1 MMMLV
6 NETLYRAGG
15 SIYQKDT
22 ALLEKKCVK
31 LSKGEDEENTLKP
44 NSFTLG
50 SGLSNNIQFGYSQR
64 MLKSINHHT
73 SLLPSKIFHHG
84 VT

>member
-15 SIYQKDT
+15 SIYQKDM

-31 LSKGEDEENTLKP
+31 LNKGEDENTLKL

-50 SGLSNNIQFGYSQR
+50 SGLSNNIQFGYSKR

-84 VT
+84 VK